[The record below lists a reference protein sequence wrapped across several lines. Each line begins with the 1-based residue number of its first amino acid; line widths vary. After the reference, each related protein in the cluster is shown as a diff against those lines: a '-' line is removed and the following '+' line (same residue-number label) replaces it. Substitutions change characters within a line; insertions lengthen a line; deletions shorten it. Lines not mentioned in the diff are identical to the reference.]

1 MIIARSKKILKG
13 FAIIALVLS
22 LSYAIAHAEGEEY
35 KIETGDVLTIT
46 VYEQPDLTTK
56 ARVGPKGDITF
67 PLLGNV
73 NLTGLT
79 VNGAEEKIT
88 SLLKEDY
95 LVNPQVNVFI
105 EEYHPKKVFVMGFVN
120 NPGEYELFKDR
131 PTTVLEAITMAGGFK
146 QGAAQNGTKVI
157 RMKDGEKVTIPIK
170 ITDITNR
177 GDKDMDIAIKAGDI
191 IVVPESFF

>member
-1 MIIARSKKILKG
+1 MMIVRSKKILKG
-13 FAIIALVLS
+13 LAIIALVLS

-73 NLTGLT
+73 DLTGLT
-79 VNGAEEKIT
+79 VSDVEEKIT
-88 SLLKEDY
+88 ALLKEDY

-120 NPGEYELFKDR
+120 NPGEYELSKDR
-131 PTTVLEAITMAGGFK
+131 PTTILEAITMAGGFK
-146 QGAAQNGTKVI
+146 EGAAQNGTKII
-157 RMKDGEKVTIPIK
+157 RMENGEKITIPVK
-170 ITDITNR
+170 ITDITNK
-177 GDKDMDIAIKAGDI
+177 GDKDMDVSIKAGDI
-191 IVVPESFF
+191 VVVPESFF

>member
-1 MIIARSKKILKG
+1 MIIVRSKKILKG
-13 FAIIALVLS
+13 FAVIALILS
-22 LSYAIAHAEGEEY
+22 LGCAIAHAEGEEY
-35 KIETGDVLTIT
+35 EIETGDVLTIT
-46 VYEQPDLTTK
+46 VYEQSDLTTK

-79 VNGAEEKIT
+79 VSETEKKIE

-120 NPGEYELFKDR
+120 QPGEYELFRDR
-131 PTTVLEAITMAGGFK
+131 PTTILEAITMAGGFK
-146 QGAAQNGTKVI
+146 EGAAQNGTKVI
-157 RMKDGEKVTIPIK
+157 RMEDGKEVTIQVK
-170 ITDITNR
+170 VKDITNK
-177 GDKDMDIAIKAGDI
+177 GYKEMDIAIRAGDI